1 VGLRLAA
8 DVLMEV
14 SYHVVEPVL
23 LTTLTSNVTA
33 GSGATVSI
41 ASMGTPTNALYVGAL
56 VVLGW
61 QASDVEIVT
70 VISVGTNSFTANV
83 ANNHTSGETVL
94 SPTFPLQ
101 QATDPIF
108 TQAEMLGYLARAQ
121 NEFLSQCPVV
131 YAMATGQTTYGQYL
145 QSAPTNMIEMERVSL
160 SQMSLTG
167 VSLSRNGTGT
177 VTATFGY
184 PHGLVQNQT
193 FTIYQSVDTSFL
205 GAFAVA
211 TVTSPTVVT
220 WLQDGTAGTS
230 ASASLGLFKRL
241 YEQTQ
246 EENTMFDRTWRNDFT
261 PVPTGWFEDRS
272 GNYGWGLNSAPGGNF
287 PMNLIYSTRGPG
299 VLNLLSSFV
308 VPDICVY
315 IMKNLVLSYAW
326 GKDGVF
332 SSPLR
337 SQWCKQRFDR
347 GVAIVSRFFEGN
359 ELALTKRR

>member
-160 SQMSLTG
+160 SDEP
-167 VSLSRNGTGT
+167 
-177 VTATFGY
+177 Y
-184 PHGLVQNQT
+184 
-193 FTIYQSVDTSFL
+193 
-205 GAFAVA
+205 
-211 TVTSPTVVT
+211 
-220 WLQDGTAGTS
+220 
-230 ASASLGLFKRL
+230 
-241 YEQTQ
+241 
-246 EENTMFDRTWRNDFT
+246 
-261 PVPTGWFEDRS
+261 
-272 GNYGWGLNSAPGGNF
+272 
-287 PMNLIYSTRGPG
+287 
-299 VLNLLSSFV
+299 
-308 VPDICVY
+308 
-315 IMKNLVLSYAW
+315 
-326 GKDGVF
+326 
-332 SSPLR
+332 
-337 SQWCKQRFDR
+337 R
-347 GVAIVSRFFEGN
+347 GVAIPQRNRHSNSNVRLSARFGAKSD
-359 ELALTKRR
+359 LHYLPVG